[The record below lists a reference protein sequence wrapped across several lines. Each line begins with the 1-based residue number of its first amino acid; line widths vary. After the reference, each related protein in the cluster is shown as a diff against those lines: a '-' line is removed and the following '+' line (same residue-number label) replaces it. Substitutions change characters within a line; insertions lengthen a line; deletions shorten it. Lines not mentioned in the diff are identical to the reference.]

1 MRASRW
7 FLASMTG
14 LAAMGGCLRSA
25 DPILPTTDVIFV
37 ESVVVAGRSRAYMLV
52 GNPQGAAP
60 PVVDATLSGSGWTA
74 AFSETV
80 DVYWCGVRAPDWWP
94 GPVECRRARLPEP
107 IRESTRYTLAGTTPM
122 GPFSGQTVV
131 PRAPVV
137 HQPADTVHVRIAS
150 GRERVELTLRFET
163 PSEVG
168 SLAVEPFRAVQILDD
183 GTQEHSTVSGVFPS
197 YLAVGSGSAEV
208 AIHGHWESP
217 EFRVSLRLIGFEEN
231 YSRFMEVVGDDTEL
245 LGHPWPS
252 FGLEGVIGYF
262 GGGAPSRAI
271 PVVMRIE

>member
-1 MRASRW
+1 MRASLPL
-7 FLASMTG
+7 LALMTG
-14 LAAMGGCLRSA
+14 LTAFGGCVRSA
-25 DPILPTTDVIFV
+25 DPILATEDVIFV
-37 ESVVVAGRSRAYMLV
+37 ESVVVAGWSRAYMLV
-52 GNPQGAAP
+52 GNTHGSAP
-60 PVVDATLSGSGWTA
+60 PVVDATLSGPGWTA

-94 GPVECRRARLPEP
+94 GPVECLRARLPEP

-122 GPFSGQTVV
+122 GPFSGQTIV

-137 HQPADTVHVRIAS
+137 HQPADTVHVQVAS
-150 GRERVELTLRFET
+150 GQERVELTLRFET

-168 SLAVEPFRAVQILDD
+168 SLAVDPFRALQILED
-183 GTQEHSTVSGVFPS
+183 GTQEPRTVAGVFPS
-197 YLAVGSGSAEV
+197 YLAAGGESAEV
-208 AIHGHWESP
+208 AIHGHWDAP

-231 YSRFMEVVGDDTEL
+231 YSRFMDVVGDDTEL

-262 GGGAPSRAI
+262 GGGAPSRTI
-271 PVVMRIE
+271 PVVLRIE